1 MAAPAARGLLAELDR
16 EPCPPGLAKT
26 VLECTG
32 ISFIYNTCNIQVYNI
47 IYNIYN
53 YYIYM

>member
-53 YYIYM
+53 LKLT